1 MNLLPDP
8 EDGGGLFG
16 ESGSESGLF
25 DQAPATLPRGFEISE
40 TEQSGN
46 YEGVLY
52 RRDSGMD
59 GLDDVVRVQ
68 EIDGRNEVYAG
79 VDDGDE
85 ANLNPTYFEDPDQFG
100 DPFELA
106 ARTAEGTFDP
116 LSDSGGVGGIEENI
130 RAAESAGA
138 LFPEPNG
145 DAQQAPDG
153 LFSPSNDGGN
163 TARKRQVDV
172 QSLDSAGEIRE
183 RYAEYL
189 HPDDHRGRTTVQFV
203 GDVPDGVVR
212 QARAAA
218 DETAAERARSQSTS
232 LTERE
237 REQIKS
243 IGGFT
248 QSRTTANWR
257 SAKGVFEREG
267 LGSQFRDAIGSIN
280 DYDDPIE
287 GAEVYVERH
296 KARQAEARVG
306 GVGAMDVGET
316 DIQQRQRAGRAAARE
331 QQSLEASAIEGAKR
345 GHQEAV
351 DALVLEAGWDRA
363 EAEALGQKVDDP
375 RDSMTEPEFQRIVDA
390 EIKRSSSSG
399 RFAHDPQ
406 QTTLPGVERRRTSG
420 RFVSSPLA
428 DTDIGRNTETGRFVD
443 RGDR

>member
-1 MNLLPDP
+1 MSLLPDP
-8 EDGGGLFG
+8 EDGDGLFG
-16 ESGSESGLF
+16 DGGSESGLF

-59 GLDDVVRVQ
+59 AFDDVVRVQ
-68 EIDGRNEVYAG
+68 EIDGRNEVYVG

-85 ANLNPTYFEDPDQFG
+85 TNLNPTYFEDPDQFD

-116 LSDSGGVGGIEENI
+116 LNDSGRVGGIEENI
-130 RAAESAGA
+130 AAAERAGA
-138 LFPEPNG
+138 LSPEPNG
-145 DAQQAPDG
+145 DAQHAPDDVFG
-153 LFSPSNDGGN
+153 PSNGGRD
-163 TARKRQVDV
+163 TPGKRKVDV
-172 QSLDSAGEIRE
+172 QSLDSAGEIRD
-183 RYAEYL
+183 RYDEFL

-237 REQIKS
+237 RDQIKS
-243 IGGFT
+243 IGGFS

-267 LGSQFRDAIGSIN
+267 LGDQFRDAIGSIN

-287 GAEVYVERH
+287 GAEAYVERH
-296 KARQAEARVG
+296 KARQAEAGVG

-345 GHQEAV
+345 GHQEAI
-351 DALVLEAGWDRA
+351 DALVFEAGWDRA
-363 EAEALGQKVDDP
+363 EAEALGQQVDDP
-375 RDSMTEPEFQRIVDA
+375 TSSMTEPEFQRIVET
-390 EIKRSSSSG
+390 EIKRSRSSG
-399 RFAHDPQ
+399 RFAAAPTQDGP
-406 QTTLPGVERRRTSG
+406 PGVDRRRSSG
-420 RFVSSPLA
+420 RFISSPLA
-428 DTDIGRNTETGRFVD
+428 DTNIRRDSRTGRFT
-443 RGDR
+443 GGGSE

>member
-1 MNLLPDP
+1 MSENPFVDDRDRQGTLDVGEEAARTEGRESSLLGSDAFADDR
-8 EDGGGLFG
+8 EGGSDGGEQFNLFG
-16 ESGSESGLF
+16 EEEELDGQASLGGGQATRESEGFFDLSGRSSG
-25 DQAPATLPRGFEISE
+25 G
-40 TEQSGN
+40 SG
-46 YEGVLY
+46 
-52 RRDSGMD
+52 D
-59 GLDDVVRVQ
+59 
-68 EIDGRNEVYAG
+68 A
-79 VDDGDE
+79 
-85 ANLNPTYFEDPDQFG
+85 
-100 DPFELA
+100 FELSA
-106 ARTAEGTFDP
+106 DAGSLFESAFGTPDEPPEGGA
-116 LSDSGGVGGIEENI
+116 LGSIGGNI

-138 LFPEPNG
+138 LSPDPNG
-145 DAQQAPDG
+145 DAAQAPDG
-153 LFSPSNDGGN
+153 LFAPSNGGGD
-163 TARKRQVDV
+163 TAGKQKVDV
-172 QSLDSAGEIRE
+172 QSLDSAGAVRE
-183 RYAEYL
+183 QYSEYL
-189 HPDDHRGRTTVQFV
+189 HPDDNRGRTTVQFV
-203 GDVPDGVVR
+203 GDVPDGVIR

-218 DETAAERARSQSTS
+218 DETAADRARSQTTS

-267 LGSQFRDAIGSIN
+267 LGDQFRDAIGSIN

-287 GAEVYVERH
+287 GAEAYVERH
-296 KARQAEARVG
+296 KARQAEAGVG

-331 QQSLEASAIEGAKR
+331 QESLEASAIEGAKR
-345 GHQEAV
+345 GHQEAI

-390 EIKRSSSSG
+390 EIKRSRSSG
-399 RFAHDPQ
+399 RFAHDTN
-406 QTTLPGVERRRTSG
+406 QTTLPGVNRRQTSG

-428 DTDIGRNTETGRFVD
+428 DTEIGRNTETGRFVD

>member
-1 MNLLPDP
+1 MSDGFFTDDRDRQGTLDIGEAAARTDGRESSLLGSDTFADDRESGSDAGDQFNLFSEEESLDGQASL
-8 EDGGGLFG
+8 GGGQATR
-16 ESGSESGLF
+16 ESDGFFDLPGSESGGSAEAFEASADVGSLF
-25 DQAPATLPRGFEISE
+25 ESAFGTPDEPP
-40 TEQSGN
+40 
-46 YEGVLY
+46 
-52 RRDSGMD
+52 
-59 GLDDVVRVQ
+59 
-68 EIDGRNEVYAG
+68 
-79 VDDGDE
+79 DDG
-85 ANLNPTYFEDPDQFG
+85 AIG
-100 DPFELA
+100 RIGA
-106 ARTAEGTFDP
+106 
-116 LSDSGGVGGIEENI
+116 NI

-218 DETAAERARSQSTS
+218 DETAAERARSQSSS

-237 REQIKS
+237 RDQIKS

-306 GVGAMDVGET
+306 GVGARDVGET

-390 EIKRSSSSG
+390 EIKRSRSSG

-428 DTDIGRNTETGRFVD
+428 DTEIGRNTETGRFVD